1 MKMKKQKINFTAV
14 LIILCIIAFTVSA
27 YKKPETEKTVAIDVW
42 FKYKPPVETKYVKV
56 NPDNEFSEAKLYKFI
71 ESLNIRFPHIVMAQ
85 AVIETGSFTSNM
97 FRAHNNL
104 FGMTCPN
111 RRPTTNIGE
120 VSGYAKFENW
130 KQSVI
135 DYALFQAAYMSDIR
149 TEADYFSYIG
159 RNYAHDSSYVEK
171 VKRIADRYN

>member
-1 MKMKKQKINFTAV
+1 MKKLQINFTAV
-14 LIILCIIAFTVSA
+14 LVILCIIAFTVSA
-27 YKKPETEKTVAIDVW
+27 YKKPETEKTIVVDVQ
-42 FKYKPPVETKYVKV
+42 TKYVKV
-56 NPDNEFSEAKLYKFI
+56 NPDNEFSEVKLYKFI

-97 FRAHNNL
+97 FRTHNNL

-135 DYALFQAAYMSDIR
+135 DYALFQAAYMSSIK
-149 TEADYFSYIG
+149 TEADYFSYIS
-159 RNYAHDSSYVEK
+159 RNYAQDSTYVEK
-171 VKRIADRYN
+171 VRKIANRYK

>member
-1 MKMKKQKINFTAV
+1 MKKLQINITAV
-14 LIILCIIAFTVSA
+14 LILACIVMFTLSA
-27 YKKPETEKTVAIDVW
+27 YKTPEKEKIEVVTIQ
-42 FKYKPPVETKYVKV
+42 TKYIKV
-56 NPDNEFSEAKLYKFI
+56 NPDNKFSEDKLYKFI
-71 ESLNIRFPHIVMAQ
+71 KSLNIRFPHIVMAQ

-97 FRAHNNL
+97 FKAHNNL

-135 DYALFQAAYMSDIR
+135 DYALFQAAYMSEIR

-171 VKRIADRYN
+171 VKKIADRYN